1 MLLNHFFAETPIDF
15 EKRCRMRVFVGI
27 GVIVLGAAAL
37 ALALLSQSGLPL
49 IRADEGSHDFIASFY
64 SSTGIALMA
73 AGAVTAVRNL
83 HYLRSPESR
92 RKKEVYETDERN
104 RLIGLRCWA
113 YSGYAMFLLLYAGV
127 LAAGFMSMTAAK
139 VLLTVIALYA
149 ALLLIFRILLQR
161 SM

>member
-1 MLLNHFFAETPIDF
+1 
-15 EKRCRMRVFVGI
+15 
-27 GVIVLGAAAL
+27 
-37 ALALLSQSGLPL
+37 
-49 IRADEGSHDFIASFY
+49 
-64 SSTGIALMA
+64 MA

-92 RKKEVYETDERN
+92 RKKEIYETDERN

-127 LAAGFMSMTAAK
+127 LAAGFMSMTAVK